1 MNKNDLTAY
10 APPKA
15 SCIKLE
21 TFNVVCE
28 ISQFDGPFDSYGE
41 GSYDFG
47 EDD

>member
-15 SCIKLE
+15 SCIELE

-28 ISQFDGPFDSYGE
+28 SKFDGPFDSYGE